1 MAEKRFS
8 QNRSFIFFEKLK
20 FIHLR
25 VNHFTSS
32 TTYWSD
38 RTDLLLLEEGIRGIE

>member
-25 VNHFTSS
+25 VKPFHKQ
-32 TTYWSD
+32 YV
-38 RTDLLLLEEGIRGIE
+38 LLE